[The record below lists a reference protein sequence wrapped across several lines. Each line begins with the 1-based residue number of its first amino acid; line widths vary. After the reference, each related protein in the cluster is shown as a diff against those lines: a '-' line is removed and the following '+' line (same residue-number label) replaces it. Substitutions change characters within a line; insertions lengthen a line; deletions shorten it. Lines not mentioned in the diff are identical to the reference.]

1 MAAVS
6 PPSEQHVSQAAHAHE
21 PVWKQAEMLGYHVCG
36 INGCVLSDRHVGACL
51 FPELSGRRRSRGA
64 AETHFS
70 PAAGSAASNVQLQPK
85 RCRLTPPLTPLAAA
99 AEGRSSS
106 APPAARAPP
115 ASAKQRGKA
124 RAGKAAPAKAA
135 AKAAPAPAPAPA
147 AAAAAPAPAAAAA
160 AAADSSDDAVELESE
175 TGEGEE
181 EAEGDDAGDPSPP
194 PPRSA
199 LAAAPP
205 RLKPARYLGATPSP
219 RTHP

>member
-6 PPSEQHVSQAAHAHE
+6 PPSEQHVTQAAHAHE

-147 AAAAAPAPAAAAA
+147 AAAAAAAPAPAAA

-181 EAEGDDAGDPSPP
+181 EAEGDDAGDPSPRRLALP
-194 PPRSA
+194 LLPHPRA
-199 LAAAPP
+199 
-205 RLKPARYLGATPSP
+205 
-219 RTHP
+219 